1 MRKGDHSTASG
12 KPTSVLLRDV
22 DRAVLDVFRA
32 RAERNGRSLQAELQ
46 LSLRREARR
55 NFDEAL
61 LVSGLWQRALAGRK
75 KPAGMT
81 ISAKELIAE
90 DRRR

>member
-1 MRKGDHSTASG
+1 MHKGDHSAPSG
-12 KPTSVLLRDV
+12 KTSSVLLRDV
-22 DRAVLDVFRA
+22 DRSVLDVFRA

-46 LSLRREARR
+46 VSLRREARR

-61 LVSGLWQRALAGRK
+61 LVSGLWQQALAGRK
-75 KPAGMT
+75 KLAGGT
-81 ISAKELIAE
+81 RSAKDFIAE